1 MQFRWGLS
9 IVTRTVMSWMKYYI
23 HGNGYIHDYVLPNER
38 LSVDGPKGISADS
51 AAIYEHC
58 EQASSERL

>member
-1 MQFRWGLS
+1 MEVGGGLLG
-9 IVTRTVMSWMKYYI
+9 RRA
-23 HGNGYIHDYVLPNER
+23 GNER